1 MKNLK
6 NNLAFAL
13 HRLGVS
19 ADTVTYLGLLIAF
32 AAAWQIYLGNFF
44 VAGVLLLFS
53 GGLDLMDGAVA
64 RASQKTGYFGGI
76 LDSTLDRY
84 GDAVVLGAAIIFCA
98 DMASPLYAFLSLSA
112 LIGSF
117 AVSYVRARS
126 ECEIDSC
133 RVGFWERGE
142 RLVVLAVALLFDNL
156 TMGLW
161 ILGTVTH
168 FSVLY
173 RLYYSSAPEAVSRLA
188 GAGTQLVRF
197 FMDTRRRSPYYI
209 IKLGILIILILFIRL
224 PL

>member
-6 NNLAFAL
+6 NNLALVL

-19 ADTVTYLGLLIAF
+19 ADAVTYLGLLIAF
-32 AAAWQIYLGNFF
+32 AAAWQVYLGNFF
-44 VAGVLLLFS
+44 AAGVLLLFS
-53 GGLDLMDGAVA
+53 GALDLMDGAVA
-64 RASQKTGYFGGI
+64 RVSQKAGYFGGI

-84 GDAVVLGAAIIFCA
+84 GDAAVLGAAIIFCA
-98 DMASPLYAFLSLSA
+98 GIDSPLYAFLALSA

-142 RLVVLAVALLFDNL
+142 RLVVLAAALLFDNL

-161 ILGTVTH
+161 VLGTVTH

-188 GAGTQLVRF
+188 GAGSPLVRF
-197 FMDTRRRSPYYI
+197 LLDTRRRSWYYV
-209 IKLGILIILILFIRL
+209 IKLAILTILILFIRL